1 MTKKITIFVI
11 LFLFLS
17 LFCQIQTFAISD
29 PSDVKTSGNQIVV
42 GENGENT
49 RYDIDKDKD
58 KDIDQ
63 FNKKLEDYNAVIT
76 FIGGIATMT
85 MVAIFMKH
93 CIKLATLG
101 TEHWAL
107 KRNSIVGLMWSGIAA
122 ALLGGSTIFFAI
134 TYNLFK

>member
-1 MTKKITIFVI
+1 
-11 LFLFLS
+11 
-17 LFCQIQTFAISD
+17 
-29 PSDVKTSGNQIVV
+29 
-42 GENGENT
+42 
-49 RYDIDKDKD
+49 
-58 KDIDQ
+58 
-63 FNKKLEDYNAVIT
+63 
-76 FIGGIATMT
+76 MT